1 MGCARSG
8 KKLAHEKQA
17 LGRKKFRLGDP
28 PNPTKV
34 CASEIANPSEPRTA
48 HLLDLDCLQVKKS
61 RAPPPFPCCNDRSF
75 RSAVF
80 VVNARFPLPNR
91 YRHAPARGFG
101 APARCRAL
109 REGAS
114 ILVQRRNRPRLRV
127 FADYVAFKTRQG
139 RLSAP
144 LGRALKEVE
153 SEQPRDQ
160 AICCWQEAGRLA
172 GGLRTQHNRQKPVKQ
187 PRPPPNRCRHA
198 PARGFGAPARCR
210 ALREGASIPVYQR
223 NPIDLAKT
231 RRSHP
236 PRRTDRRAA
245 ESPTHG
251 WVYVCMDRLHPC
263 TRVPERR
270 REPGMGCKGPS
281 KLCA

>member
-8 KKLAHEKQA
+8 KKLAHETQA

-101 APARCRAL
+101 APARCRA
-109 REGAS
+109 
-114 ILVQRRNRPRLRV
+114 PC
-127 FADYVAFKTRQG
+127 K
-139 RLSAP
+139 
-144 LGRALKEVE
+144 
-153 SEQPRDQ
+153 
-160 AICCWQEAGRLA
+160 
-172 GGLRTQHNRQKPVKQ
+172 
-187 PRPPPNRCRHA
+187 
-198 PARGFGAPARCR
+198 
-210 ALREGASIPVYQR
+210 GASIPVYQR

-231 RRSHP
+231 RRFHP

-251 WVYVCMDRLHPC
+251 WVYVWMYVWIVSTHTRESLSVGGNRAWDARVHP
-263 TRVPERR
+263 
-270 REPGMGCKGPS
+270 GCAPS
-281 KLCA
+281 RAPLQAVSRSDE